1 VDEGLSWTNHGE
13 LVMDQ
18 IDEVYDISWV
28 GLGQITEPG
37 MIFEI
42 IDTGYTRRINAL
54 DVDLGEEEGKVGND

>member
-1 VDEGLSWTNHGE
+1 
-13 LVMDQ
+13 
-18 IDEVYDISWV
+18 
-28 GLGQITEPG
+28 